1 MPASARRPAPPPTRA
16 ERAAGAPCR
25 SAAASRVQRAEGAGQ
40 RKSDDGEQQA
50 TNLGRARSAEHHHPI
65 PVSAQS
71 GQERR
76 DAGEVEGLRQ
86 SSLLADQPATP
97 AGRAGAEMAEH
108 PAHGQPQS
116 LATPD
121 HFGDMY
127 GLSQI
132 CGACRSCPP
141 AGGFST
147 SVGSQAACPALI
159 HAHGRGSHRQPRRRL
174 HWFAGDDSCLVGV
187 TRPLRGMCARTVM
200 SHGGAS

>member
-1 MPASARRPAPPPTRA
+1 MKPASEAALPRPASARRPAPPPTRA
-16 ERAAGAPCR
+16 EREGAPCR

-50 TNLGRARSAEHHHPI
+50 TNLGRAQSAEHHHPI

-97 AGRAGAEMAEH
+97 AGPAGAEMAEH

-127 GLSQI
+127 GLNQI
-132 CGACRSCPP
+132 CGAVL
-141 AGGFST
+141 G
-147 SVGSQAACPALI
+147 
-159 HAHGRGSHRQPRRRL
+159 RRR
-174 HWFAGDDSCLVGV
+174 SRLVSLSARHIRGLNIV
-187 TRPLRGMCARTVM
+187 GTSSRP
-200 SHGGAS
+200 